1 LEGQAK
7 LLLVCNFNHFSL
19 LLRTGVNN
27 MLKQLVSVTALA
39 AAAVSSSLAFAA
51 ADAISSIH
59 IKAEIPTQ
67 QFHVQPRNPDFGK
80 DETMSYNTVSGTL
93 TSLRQTYDVK
103 NTEGSVNAYIEGGPG
118 ALYNGSDA
126 IALTTAFNGV
136 TLTATPQE
144 VVDDATSTPGTQ
156 ADMTIVAAKP
166 LATQNGL
173 YTADMTVIFD
183 AVPRP

>member
-1 LEGQAK
+1 
-7 LLLVCNFNHFSL
+7 
-19 LLRTGVNN
+19 
-27 MLKQLVSVTALA
+27 MLKQLVSGTALVA
-39 AAAVSSSLAFAA
+39 ATLGSSLAFAA
-51 ADAISSIH
+51 DDARSSIH
-59 IKAEIPTQ
+59 ITANIPTQ

-80 DETMSYNTVSGTL
+80 DEVMSYNTVSGTL

-103 NTEGSVNAYIEGGPG
+103 NTEGSVNAYIEGGP
-118 ALYNGSDA
+118 ASLYNGSDA

-156 ADMTIVAAKP
+156 ADMTIVAATP
-166 LATQNGL
+166 QATQNGL

-183 AVPRP
+183 AVPRVTP